1 MTKDVLRSEI
11 SILFVEFLQT
21 IDAVGYANFYLN
33 AEVGDDTRSFDKT
46 RNDLFNLQA
55 FRCAGIS
62 VQQQINADMTPEQ
75 HRASLEAL
83 RNMANGLIEQYFLP
97 SVRTVFL
104 SFPHGNRDNRNLV
117 NEIPIE

>member
-1 MTKDVLRSEI
+1 M
-11 SILFVEFLQT
+11 FVEFLQT

-33 AEVGDDTRSFDKT
+33 AEVGENRRSSDQTRS
-46 RNDLFNLQA
+46 NLFNLQA

-97 SVRTVFL
+97 SVRTVF
-104 SFPHGNRDNRNLV
+104 SHGNEVGIEIIEILSTKSLW
-117 NEIPIE
+117 NEERK